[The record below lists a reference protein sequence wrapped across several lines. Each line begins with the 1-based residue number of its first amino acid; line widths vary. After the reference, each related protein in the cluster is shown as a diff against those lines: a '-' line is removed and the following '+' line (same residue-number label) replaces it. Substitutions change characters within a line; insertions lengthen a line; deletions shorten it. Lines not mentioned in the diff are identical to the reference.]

1 MKRNDDIEPSF
12 ENFKAALMFIVLAIA
27 TYYITKYQVPDLLNS
42 CLSNDIVC
50 KVLSFIADILP
61 TLFCTFAIFFIELC
75 LVTDIF
81 RLKGTLRSILYFI
94 ILISLPLV
102 YIIIDPIINNLN
114 LFG

>member
-12 ENFKAALMFIVLAIA
+12 ENFKAAMMFIVLAIA

-42 CLSNDIVC
+42 CLSNDTVC
-50 KVLSFIADILP
+50 KVLSFVAKILP
-61 TLFCTFAIFFIELC
+61 TLFCTFAAFFIELC

-81 RLKGTLRSILYFI
+81 RIKGIVRSILYFI
-94 ILISLPLV
+94 ILVSLPII